1 MRVRAVKPFRSTRKL
16 YLLALAWDSKMIYF
30 GDSVSSDVHDLG
42 LLMSHR
48 CIKSTFRSLRQPF
61 RNSNRN
67 ISTCPDKNNKKRTR
81 YSSFLE
87 SNVSQQQ
94 HSILLEFVPPTW
106 NDPSRLE
113 SVSCLQVCWS
123 SLNHPSADIQ

>member
-16 YLLALAWDSKMIYF
+16 YLLALVWYNKMIYF
-30 GDSVSSDVHDLG
+30 GDFVSSDGHDLA

-48 CIKSTFRSLRQPF
+48 CIKSTFGSLRQPF
-61 RNSNRN
+61 RNSNQN

-94 HSILLEFVPPTW
+94 HSTLLEFVPLTRI
-106 NDPSRLE
+106 DLSRLE